1 MVLDPPVTIQPPP
14 YTRRDGTVRT
24 YQPVTIAELDVTL
37 IDSVKRRVVS
47 ARLLPC
53 PRPLVLWQGDDYD
66 EAGDY
71 TQAEAEERVLELLGP
86 DIQAGLESLFQR

>member
-1 MVLDPPVTIQPPP
+1 MILNPPVTIQPPP
-14 YTRRDGTVRT
+14 HTTMSGQVITH
-24 YQPVTIAELDVTL
+24 QPITLSSLDITL
-37 IDSVKRRVVS
+37 IDSTRRRVCY
-47 ARLLPC
+47 ARITPC